1 MKKTDARSVPRK
13 IVAQPSR
20 QCKPMPL
27 ETDALYTCPSC
38 GEQNALGVDPTAGR
52 RQTLLEDC
60 PVCCRPLVF
69 TVNVDR
75 DGDPSVERVDRE

>member
-1 MKKTDARSVPRK
+1 
-13 IVAQPSR
+13 
-20 QCKPMPL
+20 MPL

-52 RQTLLEDC
+52 RQTVLEDC

-69 TVNVDR
+69 SVLIDPDGDAVVDR
-75 DGDPSVERVDRE
+75 VERE